1 MVPDITQNNS
11 LSHVKDDIAITI
23 KKNAK
28 MDCIVWN
35 RVWFSRELRE
45 CMTFFS
51 FHFQMNKK
59 ERE

>member
-1 MVPDITQNNS
+1 
-11 LSHVKDDIAITI
+11 
-23 KKNAK
+23 

-51 FHFQMNKK
+51 FQFQMNKK
-59 ERE
+59 ERK